1 LRGRCWVWM
10 NPLTSTRMRR
20 IITRESVRLLVEGA
34 VQGGDA
40 VAPVAPLNVGGQRLE
55 QRADDVGSD
64 GRGRHEAVALGEHG
78 AQIYGMG
85 FSALT
90 DAQGRSPAG

>member
-1 LRGRCWVWM
+1 
-10 NPLTSTRMRR
+10 MRR

-34 VQGGDA
+34 LQGGDA
-40 VAPVAPLNVGGQRLE
+40 VAPAPPLNAGGQRLE
-55 QRADDVGSD
+55 QRGDDVGSD
-64 GRGRHEAVALGEHG
+64 GRGRHEAVALGKHG
-78 AQIYGMG
+78 AQIYVLG